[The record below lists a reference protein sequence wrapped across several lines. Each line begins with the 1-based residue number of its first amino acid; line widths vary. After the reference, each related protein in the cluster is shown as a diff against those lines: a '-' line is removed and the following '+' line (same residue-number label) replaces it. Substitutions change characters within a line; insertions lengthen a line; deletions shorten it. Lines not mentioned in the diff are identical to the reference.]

1 MSEEK
6 SSPLLDLNDIIRADE
21 VFIYVNPLRGRH
33 ISINQSTK
41 TLAVFKDKQVGRQY
55 ETISD
60 TLRKSIGYYVL
71 WDEMID
77 IASQECEGRYELF
90 NSFDY

>member
-1 MSEEK
+1 MPEEK
-6 SSPLLDLNDIIRADE
+6 ISPVSLLNDITSGE
-21 VFIYVNPLRGRH
+21 VFIYVNPLKGKH
-33 ISINQSTK
+33 ISINQSIK
-41 TLAVFKDKQVGRQY
+41 SLAVFKDEEVGRQF

-60 TLRKSIGYYVL
+60 TLKKSIGYYVL
-71 WDEMID
+71 WDEMLD

>member
-1 MSEEK
+1 MPEEK
-6 SSPLLDLNDIIRADE
+6 ISPVSLLNDITSGE
-21 VFIYVNPLRGRH
+21 VFIYVNPLKGKH
-33 ISINQSTK
+33 ISINQSIK
-41 TLAVFKDKQVGRQY
+41 SLAVFKDEQVGRQF

-60 TLRKSIGYYVL
+60 TLKKSIGYYVL
-71 WDEMID
+71 WDEMLD